1 LWFSNVKS
9 ALHNME
15 CRAALNL
22 TWFRAHS
29 ANNQKEEGV
38 MKKLLPVLMSVGIFM
53 LASGSV
59 WGADPIKLGAFFDLT
74 GPSSAIGTPTKLVAE
89 MVVKKINGEGGING
103 RPLELVIADDE
114 GDPTKAAII
123 AKKFIESDKVVAIIG
138 PTRTDTGMASK
149 PIIEQMKVPT
159 FMCVGGDPVITVPPF
174 KWTFKSPQRTS
185 VAVKKTY
192 DYLKKKGI
200 QKIAIITSADGFGRD
215 GKNWLDK
222 LAPDFGLK
230 IISSESFQAT
240 DSDMTA
246 QLVKIKAA
254 NPEAIICWTIGKA
267 GSIVAK
273 NVKQLA
279 IKAPLYQ
286 CHGLPDPIYIKLAG
300 DASEGNIM
308 PSTKLMVAGQLP
320 DSDPQK
326 KVIQEFVH
334 LYKDVYKY
342 DTQFPINTHSGYAWD
357 AIYIVANAMKKA
369 GTDNE
374 KLRDAIEATK
384 GYVGISGTYNLTAED
399 HNGLGTDSMVMVQIS
414 GGQWK
419 KLD

>member
-1 LWFSNVKS
+1 
-9 ALHNME
+9 
-15 CRAALNL
+15 
-22 TWFRAHS
+22 
-29 ANNQKEEGV
+29 
-38 MKKLLPVLMSVGIFM
+38 MKKMLSVAVSMLILMLGW
-53 LASGSV
+53 GPV

-74 GPSSAIGTPTKLVAE
+74 GASSAIGTPTKLVAE

-149 PIIEQMKVPT
+149 PIIEQNKIPT
-159 FMCVGGDPVITVPPF
+159 FMCVGGDPPITVKPF
-174 KWTFKSPQRTS
+174 HWTFKSPQRTS

-192 DYLKKKGI
+192 AYLKKKGI

-222 LAPDFGLK
+222 LAPDSGLK

-308 PSTKLMVAGQLP
+308 PSTKLMVAGALP

-326 KVIQEFVH
+326 KVIQDFVR
-334 LYKDVYKY
+334 LYQDVYKY

-369 GTDNE
+369 GTNNE

-384 GYVGISGTYNLTAED
+384 GYVGVSGIYNLTAED

>member
-1 LWFSNVKS
+1 
-9 ALHNME
+9 
-15 CRAALNL
+15 
-22 TWFRAHS
+22 
-29 ANNQKEEGV
+29 
-38 MKKLLPVLMSVGIFM
+38 MKKMLPVAVSVLILMLGWS
-53 LASGSV
+53 AV

-74 GPSSAIGTPTKLVAE
+74 GASSAIGTPTKLVAE

-149 PIIEQMKVPT
+149 PIIEQNKVPT
-159 FMCVGGDPVITVPPF
+159 FMCVGGDPPVTVKPF
-174 KWTFKSPQRTS
+174 RWTFKSPQRTS

-192 DYLKKKGI
+192 GYLKKKGI

-222 LAPDFGLK
+222 LAPEFGLK

-254 NPEAIICWTIGKA
+254 NPQAIICWTIGKA

-308 PSTKLMVAGQLP
+308 PSTKLMVVGELA

-326 KVIQEFVH
+326 KVILEFVR
-334 LYKDVYKY
+334 LYKEVYKY

-369 GTDNE
+369 GTNNE
-374 KLRDAIEATK
+374 KLRGAIEATK
-384 GYVGISGTYNLTAED
+384 GYVGVSGIYNITAED

>member
-1 LWFSNVKS
+1 
-9 ALHNME
+9 
-15 CRAALNL
+15 
-22 TWFRAHS
+22 
-29 ANNQKEEGV
+29 
-38 MKKLLPVLMSVGIFM
+38 MKKAMPVAILLLTILTGWGP
-53 LASGSV
+53 V

-74 GPSSAIGTPTKLVAE
+74 GPASAIGTPTKLVAE
-89 MVVKKINGEGGING
+89 MVVKKINGEGGVNG
-103 RPLELVIADDE
+103 RPLELVIADTE
-114 GDPTKAAII
+114 GDPTKAALI
-123 AKKFIESDKVVAIIG
+123 AKKFCESDKVTAIIG
-138 PTRTDTGMASK
+138 PTRTGTGMASK
-149 PIIEQMKVPT
+149 PIVEQNKVPT
-159 FMCVGGDPVITVPPF
+159 FMTVGGDPPVTVKPYH
-174 KWTFKSPQRTS
+174 WTFKSPQRTS
-185 VAVKKTY
+185 VAVKKTFGY
-192 DYLKKKGI
+192 MKKKGL
-200 QKIAIITSADGFGRD
+200 QKIAIITAADGFGRD
-215 GKNWLDK
+215 GKSWLGK
-222 LAPDFGLK
+222 LAPEYGLK
-230 IISSESFQAT
+230 MIASESFQAT
-240 DSDMTA
+240 DTDMTA

-273 NVKQLA
+273 NVKQLG

-308 PSTKLMVAGQLP
+308 PSTKLMVASQLP

-326 KVIQEFVH
+326 KVIQEFIR

-357 AIYIVANAMKKA
+357 AIYIVANAMKTA
-369 GTDNE
+369 GTNNE

-384 GYVGISGTYNLTAED
+384 GYVGVSGIYNLSAED

>member
-1 LWFSNVKS
+1 
-9 ALHNME
+9 
-15 CRAALNL
+15 
-22 TWFRAHS
+22 
-29 ANNQKEEGV
+29 
-38 MKKLLPVLMSVGIFM
+38 MKKGLPVVCLLLMLLVAAG
-53 LASGSV
+53 
-59 WGADPIKLGAFFDLT
+59 WGMAAEPIKLGAFFDLT
-74 GPSSAIGTPTKLVAE
+74 GAGSAIGTPTKLVAE
-89 MVVKKINGEGGING
+89 MVVKEINGEGGISG

-138 PTRTDTGMASK
+138 PTRTDTGMAAK

-159 FMCVGGDPVITVPPF
+159 FMCVGGDPVVTVPPF

-192 DYLKKKGI
+192 DYLKKRGF

-215 GKNWLDK
+215 GKNWLEK
-222 LAPDFGLK
+222 LAPDYGLK
-230 IISSESFQAT
+230 IIIGESFQAT
-240 DSDMTA
+240 DNDMTA
-246 QLVKIKAA
+246 QLIKIKAA
-254 NPEAIICWTIGKA
+254 SPEAIICWTIGKA

-279 IKAPLYQ
+279 ISAPLFQ

-300 DASEGNIM
+300 EASERNIM
-308 PSTKLMVAGQLP
+308 PSTKLMVASQLP

-326 KVIQEFVH
+326 KVISEFIR
-334 LYKDVYKY
+334 LYKDVYQY
-342 DTQFPINTHSGYAWD
+342 DRQFPINTHSGYAWD
-357 AIYIVANAMKKA
+357 AIYIVANAMKKV

-374 KLRDAIEATK
+374 KLREAIENTK
-384 GYVGISGTYNLTAED
+384 GYVGISGIYNITAED
-399 HNGLGTDSMVMVQIS
+399 HNGLGTDSMVVVQIV

-419 KLD
+419 MLE